1 MPYCAYCGT
10 QLPGVS
16 FAPCPSCG
24 SPSNGAPRPVVSAT
38 STLPIVAIVLVVIL
52 GVVAVMGILAAIA
65 IPNLLTAMQRS
76 KQKRSMA
83 DIRTIATAVEAYAVD
98 NKRYPAVS
106 AYNEL
111 NGILAP
117 TYLRFVPTVDGWEK
131 PYRYES
137 WSSNSTDINS
147 YAIGSGGKDG
157 QFEHDSLRE
166 YDPPGG
172 TTNFNNDIIFSNG
185 VFVQYP
191 EGAQRQ

>member
-1 MPYCAYCGT
+1 MAYCAYCGT
-10 QLPGVS
+10 QLPHVS

-24 SPSNGAPRPVVSAT
+24 SPSNGAPRPVAAT
-38 STLPIVAIVLVVIL
+38 SALAIVAVVLVVIL
-52 GVVAVMGILAAIA
+52 GVVAVIGILAAIA

-83 DIRTIATAVEAYAVD
+83 DIRTIATAVEAYATD
-98 NKRYPAVS
+98 NKRYPEAN
-106 AYNEL
+106 ANEL
-111 NGILAP
+111 SGTLVP
-117 TYLRFVPTVDGWEK
+117 TYLRVVPSVDGWGHRL
-131 PYRYES
+131 RYES
-137 WSSNSTDINS
+137 WSSNNTAINS

-157 QFEHDSLRE
+157 QFEHDTLRE

>member
-10 QLPGVS
+10 QLPRVS

-24 SPSNGAPRPVVSAT
+24 SPSNGAPRPVAGT
-38 STLPIVAIVLVVIL
+38 NALPIVAIVLVVVL
-52 GVVAVMGILAAIA
+52 GVVAVVGILAAIA

-117 TYLRFVPTVDGWEK
+117 TYIRVVPTLDGWGQ
-131 PYRYES
+131 PFRYES
-137 WSSNSTDINS
+137 WSNS
-147 YAIGSGGKDG
+147 YAIGSGAKDG

-166 YDPPGG
+166 YAPGG

-185 VFVQYP
+185 VFVRYP
-191 EGAQRQ
+191 EGAQVQ

>member
-24 SPSNGAPRPVVSAT
+24 SPSNGAPRAVPATSALPVV
-38 STLPIVAIVLVVIL
+38 IVVLVAVL
-52 GVVAVMGILAAIA
+52 GLVGIIGILAAIA
-65 IPNLLTAMQRS
+65 IPNLLTAQQRS

-98 NKRYPAVS
+98 NKRYPEAN
-106 AYNEL
+106 AHNEL
-111 NGILAP
+111 SGTLVP
-117 TYLRFVPTVDGWEK
+117 TYLRIVPVDGWGHRL
-131 PYRYES
+131 RYES
-137 WSSNSTDINS
+137 WSSNNTAINS

-157 QFEHDSLRE
+157 QFEHDTLRE